1 MESRDDEKELLR
13 NLEDVK
19 AVAYANK
26 IPALHRLTPCQ
37 RKKIPYQL
45 PLFEVLT
52 LNRLAPLRQKKNP
65 RQFPLF
71 DKIENNC
78 EGHFLL
84 ASGRHTNVFIQ
95 TALGLRYAHI
105 SHYIGFR
112 LYNLLKE
119 RGLLDNDNID
129 VMIGP
134 PIGAI
139 SVINALLY
147 VINSTKIEAMFLE
160 RDSEGKFR
168 LGRGFELNGDKR
180 ILLVDDVFSTGSSL
194 RKTITACNEASANE
208 EGAECQFVGAAV
220 VLNRA
225 SNQEAFRL
233 ASTTIPIIAA
243 LTYPLQDWSDEECPY
258 CAYDV
263 PLYKL

>member
-1 MESRDDEKELLR
+1 MESSDDEKQLLR
-13 NLEDVK
+13 DLEDAN
-19 AVAYANK
+19 AVAYTTK
-26 IPALHRLTPCQ
+26 ITTLNRLTLLRQ
-37 RKKIPYQL
+37 KKIPRQL
-45 PLFEVLT
+45 PLFE
-52 LNRLAPLRQKKNP
+52 
-65 RQFPLF
+65 
-71 DKIENNC
+71 KIENNC

-95 TALGLRYAHI
+95 TALGLRYVHI
-105 SHYIGFR
+105 SHSIGFR
-112 LYNLLKE
+112 LYKLLKE
-119 RGLLDNDNID
+119 RDLLDNVD

-147 VINSTKIEAMFLE
+147 AINSTKIEAMYLE
-160 RDSEGKFR
+160 RNGEGKFR

-180 ILLVDDVFSTGSSL
+180 VLLVDDVFSTGSSL
-194 RKTITACNEASANE
+194 RKTIAACNEASASE

-220 VLNRA
+220 VVNRS
-225 SNQEAFRL
+225 SNEKVFKL

-263 PLYKL
+263 PLYRL